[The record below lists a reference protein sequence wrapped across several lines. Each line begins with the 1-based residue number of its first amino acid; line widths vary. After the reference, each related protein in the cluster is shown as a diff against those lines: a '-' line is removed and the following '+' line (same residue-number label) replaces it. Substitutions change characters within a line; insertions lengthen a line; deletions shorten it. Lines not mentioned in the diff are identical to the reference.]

1 MLDMLGRWTG
11 GDEPDPLKGA
21 LAGAAGGFV
30 GTLRM
35 GRVSS
40 LWNKM
45 NKKFEQSET
54 TWVKPLAKRRTEE
67 KDPLPPFGDTTESR
81 AEQRVAASVVKKA
94 SGRKLGPNDR
104 VIGGE
109 IVHKATGMA
118 LGAAWGVLVEY
129 APPLRRT
136 HGLLLGLASYLVGR
150 QLALRATGLAP
161 PLKNQPPA
169 DHLLGLVSHLTYGFF
184 CETVRS
190 HLRQSMKS
198 D

>member
-1 MLDMLGRWTG
+1 MLDAIEKWTS

-21 LAGAAGGFV
+21 VAGAVGGLV

-35 GRVSS
+35 GWVSS
-40 LWNKM
+40 LWNKV

-54 TWVKPLAKRRTEE
+54 TWVKPLVKRQG
-67 KDPLPPFGDTTESR
+67 KDADPLPPFGDATESR
-81 AEQRVAASVVKKA
+81 AEQRVAAAVAKKA
-94 SGRKLGPNDR
+94 TGTQLGPHDR
-104 VIGGE
+104 AIGGE
-109 IVHKATGMA
+109 IVHKSTGI
-118 LGAAWGVLVEY
+118 LIGAAWGVAVEY

-136 HGLLLGLASYLVGR
+136 HGVLLGMASYLVGR

-161 PLKNQPPA
+161 RLKNQPPA
-169 DHLLGLVSHLTYGFF
+169 DHLLGLVSHLAYGFF

-190 HLRQSMKS
+190 HLRQSMKA

>member
-1 MLDMLGRWTG
+1 MLDMIGKWTA

-21 LAGAAGGFV
+21 LAGAAGGLV

-35 GRVSS
+35 GRVAD
-40 LWNKM
+40 LWNKV
-45 NKKFEQSET
+45 NTKLEQSET
-54 TWVKPLAKRRTEE
+54 AWVKPLVDREAEKEE
-67 KDPLPPFGDTTESR
+67 PLPPFGDATEIR
-81 AEQRVAASVVKKA
+81 AEQRVAASVARKTA
-94 SGRKLGPNDR
+94 GARLGRNDR
-104 VIGGE
+104 EIGGE
-109 IVHKATGMA
+109 IVHKATGILA
-118 LGAAWGVLVEY
+118 GAAWGVAVEY

-136 HGLLLGLASYLVGR
+136 RGLLLGLVTYVVGR

-190 HLRQSMKS
+190 HLRQSIKA